1 LEKAEK
7 TKHFENDPFSKKTLC
22 GKCANTEN
30 VVSMMPFW
38 PFFQTSVIAARA
50 KKIVKKSVFFFFK
63 KMQ

>member
-1 LEKAEK
+1 
-7 TKHFENDPFSKKTLC
+7 LC

-50 KKIVKKSVFFFFK
+50 KKNEKKSVFFFFK